1 MYYKKKKTVVRCEI
15 IQIGI
20 TAETM
25 GVERSCSLERSLGRC
40 LTALDFKSVFFFCC
54 ASNVINN
61 LQSVTEQESNGM
73 VGQ

>member
-1 MYYKKKKTVVRCEI
+1 MYYKKKKTVSVRCEI
-15 IQIGI
+15 MQIGI

-25 GVERSCSLERSLGRC
+25 GVERSCWVERSLGRC
-40 LTALDFKSVFFFCC
+40 LTALEFKSVFFCC
-54 ASNVINN
+54 TSHVINN